1 MARSRRNE
9 AWYDDVDDDTDRR
22 RKPDRPGHADAL
34 GAAGLVFGILAAMC
48 LLLGVVTCGLTFF
61 LVAPFALVGTCCSAY
76 GRGVLRVA
84 GVILNVLVLIPGLA
98 LFGLMVF
105 GIGDD
110 WVRPLAQGR

>member
-1 MARSRRNE
+1 MARSRRND
-9 AWYDDVDDDTDRR
+9 AWDDDVEDDNDRR
-22 RKPDRPGHADAL
+22 RKPARPGYADAL
-34 GAAGLVFGILAAMC
+34 GAAGLVFGVLAALC

-61 LVAPFALVGTCCSAY
+61 LVAPLALVGTGCSAY

-84 GVILNVLVLIPGLA
+84 GLILNVLVLIPGLA

-110 WVRPLAQGR
+110 WFRRLAQGN